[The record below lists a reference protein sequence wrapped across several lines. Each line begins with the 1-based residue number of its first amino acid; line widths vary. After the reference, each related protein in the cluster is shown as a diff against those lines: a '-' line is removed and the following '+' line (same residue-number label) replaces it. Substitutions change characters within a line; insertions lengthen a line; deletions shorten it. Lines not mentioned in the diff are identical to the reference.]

1 MKLKTGDIV
10 YGTDF
15 KREDIT
21 VNTRTKNSLKD
32 IIRMSV
38 CAVCVV
44 YFSRLLGFIDG
55 ANEGAKVAKETM
67 EKYILQTQQKKRS
80 KYRSLLFYV
89 QWT

>member
-21 VNTRTKNSLKD
+21 VNTRTKNSFTD
-32 IIRMSV
+32 ILCMSA

-55 ANEGAKVAKETM
+55 ANEGARVSKEAIEKVYPVTATEKE
-67 EKYILQTQQKKRS
+67 I
-80 KYRSLLFYV
+80 
-89 QWT
+89 

>member
-21 VNTRTKNSLKD
+21 VNTKTKNSFKD
-32 IIRMSV
+32 ILCMSA

-55 ANEGAKVAKETM
+55 ANEGAKVAKETIDKIYSVNTT
-67 EKYILQTQQKKRS
+67 EKEI
-80 KYRSLLFYV
+80 
-89 QWT
+89 

>member
-15 KREDIT
+15 KREDVT
-21 VNTRTKNSLKD
+21 VNTRTKNSFAD
-32 IIRMSV
+32 ILCMSA

-55 ANEGAKVAKETM
+55 ANEGMKAVKEVY
-67 EKYILQTQQKKRS
+67 EKIYTLNATEKEI
-80 KYRSLLFYV
+80 
-89 QWT
+89 